1 MAETLANFFVD
12 LFGNKIPGE
21 LTIFIISLLPV
32 LELRGGLIAA
42 VLLGVP
48 LWKAFLIC
56 YIANMLPVP
65 FIILFIKK
73 VFEFLRR
80 FKLFAKFVDKLEA
93 KTEKN
98 KDKIMRYKQWGL
110 LLFVAIPLPGTGAVI
125 ETGAWTGALFAALL
139 DIDIKKAIPIIAL
152 GVLIAGVIVAV
163 LSYGTAALIGNEP
176 ATTEAMIS
184 LISQIRA

>member
-1 MAETLANFFVD
+1 MD

-110 LLFVAIPLPGTGAVI
+110 LLFVAIPLPGTGA
-125 ETGAWTGALFAALL
+125 WTGALFAALL